1 MVRWES
7 QKEAA
12 LWAALRIY
20 FACAIKHHLIFD
32 SYNMFYCFS
41 IKRSY
46 SMQLP
51 EKWQGLHMQSPKPA
65 VIHMPQTVMKFIAKR
80 RPMCDNSN

>member
-65 VIHMPQTVMKFIAKR
+65 CYPYAANRNEIYCEAA
-80 RPMCDNSN
+80 SNV